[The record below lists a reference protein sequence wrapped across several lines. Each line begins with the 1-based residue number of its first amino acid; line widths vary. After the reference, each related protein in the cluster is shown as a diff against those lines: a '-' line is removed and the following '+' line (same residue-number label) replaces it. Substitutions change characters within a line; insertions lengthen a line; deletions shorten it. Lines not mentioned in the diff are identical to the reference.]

1 MTNATSASP
10 RGHIFVI
17 AAPSGTGK
25 TTLCRHL
32 LVRDP
37 RLRLSVSHTT
47 RAIRSGEEDGV
58 HYHFVSEKAFRDLDE
73 RSAFLEHAAY
83 GDNRYGTSWAAIEAP
98 LEAGEDVVLEIEVQG
113 AEPTAGGGRRWNLKV
128 TIRNLDS
135 RRRWFVLPGRL
146 GAERPVKFQA
156 TGRETLRFTEHVR
169 AYMTHFTGPH
179 ELYVLPLASGSDA
192 VLSGWTVEGTNGD
205 SQFDV
210 IALNRLRVAGEVVQ
224 FDKKV
229 SYELRIANAGAT
241 RIASRSDTPVEVELQ
256 SKQTLS
262 ASLGDAV
269 QTH

>member
-113 AEPTAGGGRRWNLKV
+113 AEQVK
-128 TIRNLDS
+128 
-135 RRRWFVLPGRL
+135 RRRPDACLIFLLPPSLEVL
-146 GAERPVKFQA
+146 E
-156 TGRETLRFTEHVR
+156 E
-169 AYMTHFTGPH
+169 
-179 ELYVLPLASGSDA
+179 
-192 VLSGWTVEGTNGD
+192 
-205 SQFDV
+205 
-210 IALNRLRVAGEVVQ
+210 RLRGRDTDCEEVIQRRLALVDRELAAARLFDFAVVNDQLTRAVDEVLELISGLRQGRSAAGLEKRPRAALPVAQ
-224 FDKKV
+224 
-229 SYELRIANAGAT
+229 RAG
-241 RIASRSDTPVEVELQ
+241 
-256 SKQTLS
+256 TLS
-262 ASLGDAV
+262 S
-269 QTH
+269 TP